1 MAFLFQFF
9 FINVGLNFKVNYLFD
24 VNVLIGAIIFSV
36 VLLIIRYISMVH
48 FLFTGISLKI
58 FLIAPIAMSFPLTLM
73 VTVAM
78 FGRSYNILTEKK
90 ESAVLIITALLTAV
104 AYPILTKWMARKLF
118 T

>member
-1 MAFLFQFF
+1 M
-9 FINVGLNFKVNYLFD
+9 NYLFD

-78 FGRSYNILTEKK
+78 FGRSYNILTEK